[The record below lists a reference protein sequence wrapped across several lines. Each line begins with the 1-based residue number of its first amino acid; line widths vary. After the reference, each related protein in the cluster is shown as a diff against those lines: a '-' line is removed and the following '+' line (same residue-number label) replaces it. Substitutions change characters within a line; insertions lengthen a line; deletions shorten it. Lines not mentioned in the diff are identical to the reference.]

1 MRIGLDFDGVIT
13 DCGDL
18 KSIAAM
24 KLYGVNIPPK
34 DFKKELVVGRGLL
47 TAEQYRELQRVIYE
61 TLEWG
66 LSMEMVDDGIP
77 CYLNHLDREGHK
89 LVVVTSRGGVA
100 LEVAKEWSR
109 RQGIDHYFEFVGT
122 GGQSKVEALRGFD
135 LYVDDD
141 LDKLEPLVGIVPQ
154 LFLFSWGYNMHI
166 PVNGIAKRV
175 SSWMELHRVIKV
187 HGGAR

>member
-24 KLYGVNIPPK
+24 GLYGVKIPPE
-34 DFKKELVVGRGLL
+34 DFKKEIVVGRGLL
-47 TAEQYRELQRVIYE
+47 DAEQYRELQRVIYE
-61 TLEWG
+61 TPEWG
-66 LSMEMVDDGIP
+66 LRMKMVEGVQ
-77 CYLNHLDREGHK
+77 YHLNHLDREGHK
-89 LVVVTSRGGVA
+89 LVVVTSRGGAA
-100 LEVAKEWSR
+100 LDVAKEWSR
-109 RQGIDHYFEFVGT
+109 RQNIDHYLDFVGT
-122 GGQSKVEALRGFD
+122 GGQSKVEYLRGFD

-166 PVNGIAKRV
+166 TVNGIAKRV
-175 SSWMELHRVIKV
+175 SSWEELYHVIEVHR
-187 HGGAR
+187 GAR

>member
-1 MRIGLDFDGVIT
+1 MKIGFDFDGVIT

-24 KLYGVNIPPK
+24 ELYGVNIPPK
-34 DFKKELVVGRGLL
+34 DFKKEIVVGRGLL
-47 TAEQYRELQRVIYE
+47 TAKQYRELQRVIYE
-61 TLEWG
+61 TKEWG
-66 LSMEMVDDGIP
+66 LRIEMVDDGIP
-77 CYLNHLDREGHK
+77 SYLNHLDREGHK

-100 LEVAKEWSR
+100 LDVAKEWSR
-109 RQGIDHYFEFVGT
+109 RQNIDHYFEFVGT

-154 LFLFSWGYNMHI
+154 LLLFSWGYNMHI
-166 PVNGIAKRV
+166 PVNGIAERV

-187 HGGAR
+187 HGGVR